1 MSLTSCYVNRIKK
14 CKGVLNFY
22 NFLTFE
28 LFYLKDFSQLKTLS
42 ADSIGR
48 WVNSSELKAHF

>member
-1 MSLTSCYVNRIKK
+1 MSLASCYVNRIKK

-48 WVNSSELKAHF
+48 